1 MEKTIR
7 LLFITLIILCWNG
20 GPGSPVSASGQTT
33 DSLQVI
39 SIKGLFL
46 GPKGKPIQEYDYLE
60 PGNEYRL
67 LPETEVQLSTL
78 DGKNIY
84 EAVGPG
90 VVLLDPSGSVLL
102 DGKALKPKP
111 QGNLHEDVS
120 VARIPAHELA
130 GLPLRRLQVVP
141 DQEKRSSI
149 HEVDGYAYL
158 GDDTTPG
165 QARKAALA
173 TAKRQALEMARTRI
187 ESNTLVREG
196 KLEYDLIQSG
206 AEGYVSVLEQKDHGL
221 KGNRYHVWIRAEVEY
236 GLKPTD
242 KQSDSGQILS
252 PEAPLTVKVW
262 TPQKRYRKG
271 QKVVVNISGNRDFY
285 ARIVNVDSEGTITQ
299 ILPNDFRSNRR
310 FVGGKLYKVP
320 GKGDRFAFK
329 VMDTYGEEE
338 IVVYASEVPLGR
350 VKTEPAGA
358 GLRGYRGTRGQLAR
372 ETRSIKVAPVGGG
385 SDSGAGFYEATWKF
399 TTSR

>member
-1 MEKTIR
+1 MEKTTW
-7 LLFITLIILCWNG
+7 LLFITLLVFCLSG
-20 GPGSPVSASGQTT
+20 GLGDPVSISAQTT

-39 SIKGLFL
+39 SIKGRFF
-46 GPKGKPIQEYDYLE
+46 GPRGKSIQEYDYLE
-60 PGNEYRL
+60 PGHKYRL

-90 VVLLDPSGSVLL
+90 VVFLDSSGSVLL
-102 DGKALKPKP
+102 NGKFLKPKP
-111 QGNLHEDVS
+111 QENLHQDVS
-120 VARIPAHELA
+120 AARIPSHELA

-158 GDDTTPG
+158 GENTTLG
-165 QARKAALA
+165 QARKAAIA

-196 KLEYDLIQSG
+196 ILEYDLIQSG
-206 AEGYVSVLEQKDHGL
+206 TEGYVTVLEQKDHGL

-236 GLKPTD
+236 GLKPTG
-242 KQSDSGQILS
+242 KQPDSSQILS

-271 QKVVVNISGNRDFY
+271 QKVVVHISGNRDFY

-299 ILPNDFRSNRR
+299 ILPNDYRSNLHFEGGFETSGEGCFRSEDLYKLPRDEVR
-310 FVGGKLYKVP
+310 EDSLGEFYDGERDQRLGGRESIWRGGKMV
-320 GKGDRFAFK
+320 
-329 VMDTYGEEE
+329 
-338 IVVYASEVPLGR
+338 
-350 VKTEPAGA
+350 
-358 GLRGYRGTRGQLAR
+358 
-372 ETRSIKVAPVGGG
+372 
-385 SDSGAGFYEATWKF
+385 
-399 TTSR
+399 

>member
-1 MEKTIR
+1 MEKTTWW
-7 LLFITLIILCWNG
+7 LFITLLVFCLSG
-20 GPGSPVSASGQTT
+20 GPGGPVSASGQTI
-33 DSLQVI
+33 DSLKVI
-39 SIKGLFL
+39 SIKGRFL
-46 GPKGKPIQEYDYLE
+46 GPRGESIEEYDDLK
-60 PGNEYRL
+60 PGLKYRL
-67 LPETEVQLSTL
+67 KSNTEVELSTS
-78 DGKNIY
+78 DGKHFY
-84 EAVGPG
+84 VAVGPG
-90 VVLLDPSGSVLL
+90 VVLLDSFGSVLL
-102 DGKALKPKP
+102 NGKALKPKP
-111 QGNLHEDVS
+111 QEDSHVGVGIDGVPS
-120 VARIPAHELA
+120 HELA

-141 DQEKRSSI
+141 DKEKRSSI

-158 GDDTTPG
+158 GENTTPG

-221 KGNRYHVWIRAEVEY
+221 KGNRYHVWITAEVEY

-271 QKVVVNISGNRDFY
+271 QKVVVHISGNRDFY
-285 ARIVNVDSEGTITQ
+285 ARIVNVDSEGNITQ
-299 ILPNDFRSNRR
+299 ILPNDYRSKRH
-310 FVGGKLYKVP
+310 FEGGKLYKVP

-338 IVVYASEVPLGR
+338 IVVYASEVPLGQ

-372 ETRSIKVAPVGGG
+372 ETRSIKVAPVGKG